1 MERAELHAVPRRAV
15 LALAIGLSLFLGG
28 GSAVAQQG
36 NAPGVTD
43 KEIKIGQTMPYS
55 GPASLYGNIGKAESA
70 YFDMI
75 NAQGGVDGRK
85 INLISLDDGYSPPKA
100 VEQIRRLVEQDEVAF
115 IFQSLGTA
123 NNTAF
128 RKYLND
134 RKIPQLFLASGASKW
149 NDPEHFPWT
158 MSWQPNYHTETVIY
172 VKYILDH
179 KPDAKI
185 GVLYQNDDFGKDY
198 LESLHD
204 ALGPRYDKMVVAAL
218 AYESTDPTVDT
229 QIVQLQSSGAD
240 TFIDATSPK
249 FAAQAIRKAYDIG
262 WKPLHILNYNATSI
276 GGVLKPAGLEK
287 SEGVISVGFLKDPN
301 DAQWKDDPGMKE
313 WRAFMAKYYPSGD
326 LADGN
331 LVYAYLESET
341 LVQVL
346 KQCGNDLSRE
356 NIMKQA
362 ANLHDLHLS
371 LLLPGMSINTSPSD
385 YRPLKQMQMI
395 RFNGTNWELFG
406 DLISSEN

>member
-1 MERAELHAVPRRAV
+1 MDRGVFSATSRRAA
-15 LALAIGLSLFLGG
+15 LALVIGLSFIAASGVAL
-28 GSAVAQQG
+28 AQQG

-55 GPASLYGNIGKAESA
+55 GPASAYGAIGKAESA

-75 NAQGGVDGRK
+75 NEQGGVNGRK
-85 INLISLDDGYSPPKA
+85 IKLISLDDGYSPPKA
-100 VEQIRRLVEQDEVAF
+100 VEQIRRLVEEDQVAF

-134 RKIPQLFLASGASKW
+134 RKIPQLFVASGASKW

-158 MSWQPNYHTETVIY
+158 MSWQPNYHTETQIY
-172 VKYILDH
+172 IKYILQQR
-179 KPDAKI
+179 PNAKI

-198 LESLHD
+198 LQALHEG
-204 ALGPRYDKMVVAAL
+204 LGAKFDKMVVLAT
-218 AYESTDPTVDT
+218 AYEATDPTIDT
-229 QIVQLQSSGAD
+229 QIVQLQDAGAD
-240 TFIDATSPK
+240 TFVDVTTPK

-262 WKPLHILNYNATSI
+262 WKPLHILNYNSTSI
-276 GGVLKPAGLEK
+276 AGILKPAGLEK
-287 SEGVISVGFLKDPN
+287 SVGVVSVGFLKDPN
-301 DAQWKDDPGMKE
+301 DAQWNDDAGMKA
-313 WRAFMAKYYPSGD
+313 WRAFMTKYYPSGD

-362 ANLHDLHLS
+362 ANLHDLRLS
-371 LLLPGMSINTSPSD
+371 LLLPGMSISTSPTD
-385 YRPLKQMQMI
+385 YRPVKQMQMI